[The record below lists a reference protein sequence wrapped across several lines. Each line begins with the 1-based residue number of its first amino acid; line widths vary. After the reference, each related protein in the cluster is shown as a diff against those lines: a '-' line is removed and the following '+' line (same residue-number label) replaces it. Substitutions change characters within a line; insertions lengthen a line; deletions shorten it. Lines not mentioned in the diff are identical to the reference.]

1 MLKLAFMA
9 GRNRWQFYLTA
20 LLGMSTFAQAAWAQ
34 AQPKEH
40 PLVPAIELA
49 ESSMKILLQ
58 IPDYEATLIKQEM
71 VNGRLISQRISMRL
85 REEPFSVYMKYEEPN
100 AGREILFSQGQNDNQ
115 VLVHEA
121 TGLTSLVGTIP
132 LAIDSPQVMAE
143 NRHVITDAGLRR
155 MLEKVLAQWR
165 IESRFGE
172 VDVKYYPHAKMGNA
186 ECEVIE
192 VSHPRP
198 RKQFL
203 YHMSRLFIEKQSRL
217 PIRLENYG
225 WPSQAGQQASLEEEY
240 TYLNVRTHVG
250 LTAADFD
257 TRNQKYSFQ

>member
-1 MLKLAFMA
+1 MLKLASMA
-9 GRNRWQFYLTA
+9 VPVKRQLLLMA
-20 LLGMSTFAQAAWAQ
+20 LLGLCPVPRMAIAQSQ
-34 AQPKEH
+34 SREH
-40 PLVPAIELA
+40 PLIPAIQLA
-49 ESSMKILLQ
+49 ESSLKILQQ

-71 VNGRLISQRISMRL
+71 VNGRLISQRIAMRL
-85 REEPFSVYMKYEEPN
+85 REEPFSVYMCYEEPN
-100 AGREILFSQGQNDNQ
+100 AGREILYSQGQNGNQ

-121 TGLTSLVGTIP
+121 SGLTSLVGTIP

-165 IESRFGE
+165 VESRFGE
-172 VDVKYYPHAKMGNA
+172 ADVKFYPHAKMGNA

-225 WPSQAGQQASLEEEY
+225 WPPQAGQTAPLEEEY
-240 TYLNVRTHVG
+240 TYLNIRTHVG

-257 TRNQKYSFQ
+257 SRNQKYSFQ